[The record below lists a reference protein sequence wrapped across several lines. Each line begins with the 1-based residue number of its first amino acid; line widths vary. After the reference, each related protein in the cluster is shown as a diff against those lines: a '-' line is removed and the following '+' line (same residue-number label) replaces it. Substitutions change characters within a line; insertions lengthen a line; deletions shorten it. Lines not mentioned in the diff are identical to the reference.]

1 MALRPPIWVI
11 SLERA
16 RARRAYVVDGFTTL
30 GIPFEIVDAVD
41 GYELSD
47 AERGRCSQVRALFR
61 MGHRLTQG
69 ELGTALS
76 HLDVYARMVRNAVPM
91 VVVMEDDALPAPAL
105 VTALDQLDRI
115 PADWDVVTFR
125 SQFASSAP
133 VPVDGATIAGDHQVC
148 TYERVPFGA
157 QCYLIRLETARRL
170 LDIGFPVCMPAD
182 ALLFRRWP
190 AQLCVYGVEP
200 ALASEGDFESELVM
214 RSAPATTQR
223 YGVELVDQAIVVAGK
238 VWYRARRRLSGAS

>member
-16 RARRAYVVDGFTTL
+16 QARRAYVVEGFSTL

-47 AERGRCSQVRALFR
+47 AERGRCSQVRALFHV
-61 MGHRLTQG
+61 GHRLTQG
-69 ELGTALS
+69 ELGNALS
-76 HLDVYARMVRNAVPM
+76 HLEVYARMARDAVPM

-105 VTALDQLDRI
+105 MTALDQLDRI

-125 SQFASSAP
+125 SQFASSGP
-133 VPVDGATIAGDHQVC
+133 VPLPGVTIGGDHQVC

-157 QCYLIRLETARRL
+157 QCYLVRLDAARRL
-170 LDIGFPVCMPAD
+170 LDVGYPACMPAD
-182 ALLFRRWP
+182 ELLFRRWP
-190 AQLCVYGVEP
+190 ANLRVYGVEP
-200 ALASEGDFESELVM
+200 PLAFEGDFESELVR
-214 RSAPATTQR
+214 RSAPATTR
-223 YGVELVDQAIVVAGK
+223 GYGAALVDQAIVVAGK
-238 VWYRARRRLSGAS
+238 VWYRVRRSLNPS